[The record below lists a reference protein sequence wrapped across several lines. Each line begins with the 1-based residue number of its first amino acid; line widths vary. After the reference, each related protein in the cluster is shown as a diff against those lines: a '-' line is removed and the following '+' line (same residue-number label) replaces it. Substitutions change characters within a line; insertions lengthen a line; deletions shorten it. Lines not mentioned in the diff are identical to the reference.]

1 MKNLSVTCLANNLS
15 EKKKAVCLNCN
26 KSQMNFKPCIIN
38 SRDKW
43 TNKQI
48 PNDSNYSI
56 KFHDNAS
63 FIAQISS
70 FENVPK
76 RDAILAPVAKQ
87 WIVYNYPR
95 KGRWIVVG
103 DIYRDAKRRGIYQAL
118 WTDPEG
124 DSCFSIYQISWIKIK
139 KKLFVN
145 KRHHLVSSGGSRGG
159 ARGARPPPYS

>member
-1 MKNLSVTCLANNLS
+1 MSVTCLANNLC
-15 EKKKAVCLNCN
+15 ENKKAVCLNCN
-26 KSQMNFKPCIIN
+26 KSQMNFKPCIIS

-48 PNDSNYSI
+48 PNNSNYSI

-87 WIVYNYPR
+87 WIVYNYPP
-95 KGRWIVVG
+95 KGRWIVVAG
-103 DIYRDAKRRGIYQAL
+103 IYRAAKCRGMYLAL
-118 WTDPEG
+118 FSDPEG
-124 DSCFSIYQISWIKIK
+124 NSCFSIYQIGWIKNEK
-139 KKLFVN
+139 KYLFVN
-145 KRHHLVSSGGSRGG
+145 
-159 ARGARPPPYS
+159 

>member
-1 MKNLSVTCLANNLS
+1 
-15 EKKKAVCLNCN
+15 
-26 KSQMNFKPCIIN
+26 MNFKPCIIN

-76 RDAILAPVAKQ
+76 RDAILGPVAKQ
-87 WIVYNYPR
+87 WIVYNYPP
-95 KGRWIVVG
+95 KGRLIVVG
-103 DIYRDAKRRGIYQAL
+103 VYTSTRSVEVYIKRYEPIVRGI
-118 WTDPEG
+118 
-124 DSCFSIYQISWIKIK
+124 
-139 KKLFVN
+139 VV
-145 KRHHLVSSGGSRGG
+145 LVFTKSVG
-159 ARGARPPPYS
+159 